1 MVEAFGMTGMI
12 VLAVLTLV
20 AIYILIRLMGRPS
33 GDEDEREEGPASPS
47 EKKPAMMSDEEFI
60 ESYTGPMLEDALESL
75 EGAMD
80 SIRAGLE
87 YYKRPAW
94 EAAGE
99 EFHSAVKGID
109 NASERLREVLALV
122 EDQGSKP
129 SRQAKAR
136 AEECRRLRALTIQ
149 MEEACDARVDGKE
162 EEAKRLETVM
172 PELERLASFFKK

>member
-12 VLAVLTLV
+12 VLAILALA
-20 AIYILIRLMGRPS
+20 AIYIFIRLMGRPS
-33 GDEDEREEGPASPS
+33 GDDDEPEEVPASPA
-47 EKKPAMMSDEEFI
+47 EKRPAMISDEEFI

-75 EGAMD
+75 EGAVD

-87 YYKRPAW
+87 YYKRSVW

-109 NASERLREVLALV
+109 NASERLKEVVAMV

-129 SRQAKAR
+129 SKQAR
-136 AEECRRLRALTIQ
+136 SMAEECLRLRALTIQ
-149 MEEACDARVDGKE
+149 MEEACDARVDGKV
-162 EEAKRLETVM
+162 EEAKRLDGVM
-172 PELERLASFFKK
+172 PELERLASSFKK